1 MRATAC
7 YRKRK
12 ASEELKQQNRIVD
25 FYFKTV
31 TVDQKQGKGKSDVGL
46 LRLCCVSGLGWIFQ
60 TE

>member
-46 LRLCCVSGLGWIFQ
+46 LRLSAV
-60 TE
+60 